1 MLQDSEA
8 ASPVPI
14 IQNAELE
21 EASRFL
27 QVPQDGYVHAIV
39 GRRDLDALT
48 LVSFWMIPNA
58 DVTLFLAFF
67 RREVDIFDK
76 TQGAG
81 GKHEAPAFES
91 PLRIA
96 KAASEMSSG
105 SAKLHWSERKELDL
119 ADLGASGA

>member
-8 ASPVPI
+8 TSPVPI

-27 QVPQDGYVHAIV
+27 QVPQDGHVHAIV
-39 GRRDLDALT
+39 SKRDFDALT

-58 DVTLFLAFF
+58 DVTQFLAFF

-105 SAKLHWSERKELDL
+105 SAKLAWSEREKLDL
-119 ADLGASGA
+119 ADLGA

>member
-1 MLQDSEA
+1 MLQNFEA
-8 ASPVPI
+8 TSPVPI

-27 QVPQDGYVHAIV
+27 QVPQNGHVHAIV

-58 DVTLFLAFF
+58 DVAMFCAFF
-67 RREVDIFDK
+67 RREVDIFDRVDIFRR
-76 TQGAG
+76 
-81 GKHEAPAFES
+81 EVPAFES